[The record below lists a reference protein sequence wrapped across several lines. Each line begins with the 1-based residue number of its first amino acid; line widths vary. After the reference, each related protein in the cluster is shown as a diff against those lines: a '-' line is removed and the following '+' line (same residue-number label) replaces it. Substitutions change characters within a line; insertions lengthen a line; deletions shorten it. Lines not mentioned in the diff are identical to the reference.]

1 MRCCAPSFKKYVKAF
16 YTMAK
21 RIALKFVYHL
31 LLKFERFA
39 LCTMRYAL
47 FLAEN
52 TAQRENGHIKIEN
65 YLGSR

>member
-1 MRCCAPSFKKYVKAF
+1 MRCYAPSFKKYVKAF

-21 RIALKFVYHL
+21 RIALKFAYHL

-52 TAQRENGHIKIEN
+52 TAQWENSHFRKGNLK
-65 YLGSR
+65 LS